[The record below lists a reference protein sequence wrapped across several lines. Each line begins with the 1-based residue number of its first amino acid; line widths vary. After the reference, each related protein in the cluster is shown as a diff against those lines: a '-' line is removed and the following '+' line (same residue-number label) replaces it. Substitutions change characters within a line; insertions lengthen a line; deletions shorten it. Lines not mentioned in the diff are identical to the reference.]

1 MESPAKESSRPM
13 RILLLGTGT
22 PNPSLRRMGSGYLVT
37 VGQDVILFDHGPGAF
52 QRLFESGISLT
63 RVSHLHYDHCYG
75 FRLDSPEGSFAYS
88 GDAGQSPEFINL
100 ARHCDVLIHMC
111 HQISGTSVSQ
121 EWIKGAAGHMEV
133 AAIGAEAN
141 VKNLVVS
148 HIPSQMDVPGIRERL
163 IIEMAEIFKGNIIW
177 GEDLMEI
184 SLTAPEPANHTG

>member
-1 MESPAKESSRPM
+1 
-13 RILLLGTGT
+13 
-22 PNPSLRRMGSGYLVT
+22 
-37 VGQDVILFDHGPGAF
+37 
-52 QRLFESGISLT
+52 
-63 RVSHLHYDHCYG
+63 
-75 FRLDSPEGSFAYS
+75 
-88 GDAGQSPEFINL
+88 
-100 ARHCDVLIHMC
+100 MC

-133 AAIGAEAN
+133 ATIGAEAN

-184 SLTAPEPANHTG
+184 PLTAPEPASHTG